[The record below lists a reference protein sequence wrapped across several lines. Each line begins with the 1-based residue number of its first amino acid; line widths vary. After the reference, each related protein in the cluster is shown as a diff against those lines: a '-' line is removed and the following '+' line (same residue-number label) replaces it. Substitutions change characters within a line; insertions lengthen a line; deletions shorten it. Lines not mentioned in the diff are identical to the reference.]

1 MGNEMVGQEP
11 ERGGMF
17 TPAAIGTILIGVGLA
32 ALGILHLR
40 KPPAPPPVVVER
52 PPKIEV
58 RREPAPTPRV
68 ITRYVRVEPPAPP
81 PPPPRVEKPIAPSIW
96 DGVWRRRKYA
106 LPMLQLKQMGSRVT
120 GVYAPDW
127 SGPLPFGDGKVDG
140 DSVEFTVG
148 DPIFRLHVRISMM
161 RTDTATLQVWITDE
175 DWLASLAKAN
185 RRVRT
190 RAKVAA
196 VPGDSQAKS
205 EAKKA
210 CDDRSFH
217 P

>member
-1 MGNEMVGQEP
+1 MAY
-11 ERGGMF
+11 GGGGSM
-17 TPAAIGTILIGVGLA
+17 P
-32 ALGILHLR
+32 
-40 KPPAPPPVVVER
+40 
-52 PPKIEV
+52 
-58 RREPAPTPRV
+58 
-68 ITRYVRVEPPAPP
+68 
-81 PPPPRVEKPIAPSIW
+81 
-96 DGVWRRRKYA
+96 

-190 RAKVAA
+190 RRRKALRFRAILKRNLKLRRPVTIG
-196 VPGDSQAKS
+196 VFIRSQS
-205 EAKKA
+205 
-210 CDDRSFH
+210 
-217 P
+217 